1 MSLTK
6 RDTPAIYARR
16 LANILLARTRPMVTS
31 ATPSMV
37 PTAHSEQ
44 LGKTA

>member
-1 MSLTK
+1 M
-6 RDTPAIYARR
+6 YARR

-31 ATPSMV
+31 APSMV
-37 PTAHSEQ
+37 ATAHSEQ